1 MRLFY
6 YRYIPI
12 HLLTI
17 NLSLL
22 NWLYSFHSL
31 HLKPI

>member
-17 NLSLL
+17 NLSLP
-22 NWLYSFHSL
+22 NWLYLFHFL